1 MEDIN
6 KVRIYDAGGAVLDR
20 YTIIFVNRR
29 PFISYY
35 EGLAASERSFYH
47 PQGFGLHIECLLPNK
62 YNRLDLGRRLR
73 LDQLPE
79 KVQDFIKDNYQ

>member
-6 KVRIYDAGGAVLDR
+6 KVRIYDAGRAVLDR

-29 PFISYY
+29 PFKPYY
-35 EGLAASERSFYH
+35 EALAASRDPYH
-47 PQGFGLHIECLLPNK
+47 PQGFGQHILCLLPNK
-62 YNRLDLGRRLR
+62 YNRLHLGRRLR

-79 KVQDFIKDNYQ
+79 KVQDFVKDNYK